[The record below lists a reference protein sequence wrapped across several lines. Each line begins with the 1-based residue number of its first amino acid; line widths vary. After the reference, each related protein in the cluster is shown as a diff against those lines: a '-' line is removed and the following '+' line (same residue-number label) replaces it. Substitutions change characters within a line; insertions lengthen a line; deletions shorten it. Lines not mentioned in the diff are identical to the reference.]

1 MGRGN
6 FVQAGVME
14 SFALSAL
21 AAFAGGA
28 LSFLSPCVLPL
39 VPGYLCFAA
48 GLQFNELTDIDTRA
62 AARRVLPGASAFVG
76 GFSAVFIALGAGA
89 AAVNP
94 VLLMHQDILAQVAGG
109 FIIILGLHVGGLVTL
124 PLLGREARLLG
135 RSTSGAS
142 GAPTASLFAA
152 FFMGAAFAFGWTPC
166 IGPILATIL
175 ALAAA
180 RDSLGEGVG
189 LLTFYA
195 AGLGLPFLLAAL
207 GVSRFLLVSAAV
219 KKHMKWVER
228 SAGVLLVGTGLLIM
242 LGTLQAL
249 PPICSTGFRH
259 WVNWV
264 KFVLVMMRHFQNIP
278 AGALFLGVSGLIPFV
293 AGGFGLAAAFA
304 KHRTHHSA
312 AGVFLRRANRF
323 FSGRGALGAAMQ
335 RPAGAALTRELC
347 ASVYPR
353 SSRWSVIFF
362 RCRRRWQCS

>member
-1 MGRGN
+1 
-6 FVQAGVME
+6 ME

-48 GLQFNELTDIDTRA
+48 GLQFNELTDIDTPRA

-109 FIIILGLHVGGLVTL
+109 FIIILGLHVSGLVTL

-135 RSTSGAS
+135 RGTPGGS

-195 AGLGLPFLLAAL
+195 VGLGLPFLLAAL

-219 KKHMKWVER
+219 KKHMKWVEL
-228 SAGVLLVGTGLLIM
+228 SAGVLLVGTGALIM
-242 LGTLQAL
+242 LGTLQ
-249 PPICSTGFRH
+249 S
-259 WVNWV
+259 
-264 KFVLVMMRHFQNIP
+264 
-278 AGALFLGVSGLIPFV
+278 
-293 AGGFGLAAAFA
+293 LATYLLDWFP
-304 KHRTHHSA
+304 
-312 AGVFLRRANRF
+312 
-323 FSGRGALGAAMQ
+323 ALGQ
-335 RPAGAALTRELC
+335 LG
-347 ASVYPR
+347 
-353 SSRWSVIFF
+353 
-362 RCRRRWQCS
+362 

>member
-1 MGRGN
+1 
-6 FVQAGVME
+6 ME

-48 GLQFNELTDIDTRA
+48 GLQFNELTDIDTPRA

-109 FIIILGLHVGGLVTL
+109 FIIILGLHVSGLVTL

-135 RSTSGAS
+135 RGTPGGSGAR
-142 GAPTASLFAA
+142 TASLFAA

-228 SAGVLLVGTGLLIM
+228 SAGVLLVGTGALIM
-242 LGTLQAL
+242 LGTLQ
-249 PPICSTGFRH
+249 S
-259 WVNWV
+259 
-264 KFVLVMMRHFQNIP
+264 
-278 AGALFLGVSGLIPFV
+278 
-293 AGGFGLAAAFA
+293 LATYLLDWFP
-304 KHRTHHSA
+304 
-312 AGVFLRRANRF
+312 
-323 FSGRGALGAAMQ
+323 ALGQ
-335 RPAGAALTRELC
+335 LG
-347 ASVYPR
+347 
-353 SSRWSVIFF
+353 
-362 RCRRRWQCS
+362 

>member
-1 MGRGN
+1 MD
-6 FVQAGVME
+6 
-14 SFALSAL
+14 SFALSAS

-48 GLQFNELTDIDTRA
+48 GLQFNELAEIDTPRA

-94 VLLMHQDILAQVAGG
+94 VLLSYQDVLAQVAGG
-109 FIIILGLHVGGLVTL
+109 FIIILGLHVAGVFTL

-135 RSTSGAS
+135 RTSPNKSA
-142 GAPTASLFAA
+142 APLLAA
-152 FFMGAAFAFGWTPC
+152 FLMGAAFAFGWTPC

-207 GVSRFLLVSAAV
+207 GVSRFLLVSAKV

-228 SAGVLLVGTGLLIM
+228 SAGALLIGTGLLIM
-242 LGTLQAL
+242 LGTLQ
-249 PPICSTGFRH
+249 S
-259 WVNWV
+259 
-264 KFVLVMMRHFQNIP
+264 
-278 AGALFLGVSGLIPFV
+278 V
-293 AGGFGLAAAFA
+293 ATYLLDWFP
-304 KHRTHHSA
+304 
-312 AGVFLRRANRF
+312 
-323 FSGRGALGAAMQ
+323 ALGQ
-335 RPAGAALTRELC
+335 LG
-347 ASVYPR
+347 
-353 SSRWSVIFF
+353 
-362 RCRRRWQCS
+362 